1 MNSISKYNQDS
12 QNILLLTVNFPY
24 GNTESFLSNE
34 LKCLSKKGSKI
45 SIYAHSS
52 KGKSRYLPHG
62 IKVVNISTIKKTLL
76 LIFGTLYAFL
86 KYSPYYFSDLISEIR
101 EERRNILKFSRY
113 AYIINYFLRSS
124 YFIAWFDLLCSKNKK
139 DLIIYSYWMNAE
151 SYAMSILKRSCP
163 ELKVISRVH
172 GGDLYSERNSGYLP
186 FRNLII
192 DKLDRIFTISN
203 HGKSYLLSK
212 YIITDPNKIIL
223 SRLGVPKQ
231 KRISNILNRKEIV
244 VASCSSDEPI
254 KRVEKILLLLG
265 DLSIS
270 LNKKISWIHVGIE
283 SKAFMKKYLKKL
295 NSYRKLS
302 LILPGVVPNN
312 EISNIYK
319 NYEPDF
325 FINLSSTEGV
335 PVSIMEALSFG
346 IPVIATDVGG
356 TSEITNDSVGAII
369 DSDLDF
375 NWTINEINRVLE
387 NRNKLSENAYQ
398 QWKNLC
404 SDEKNYIKFYN
415 HLVEIKNDQSV

>member
-24 GNTESFLSNE
+24 GNSESFLSNE
-34 LKCLSKKGSKI
+34 LKYLSKKGSKI
-45 SIYAHSS
+45 LIYSHSS

-62 IKVVNISTIKKTLL
+62 VKVVNISSIKKTLL
-76 LIFGTLYAFL
+76 VIFGTLYAFL
-86 KYSPYYFSDLISEIR
+86 KYCPYYFNDLISAII
-101 EERRNILKFSRY
+101 EERWNILKFSRY

-124 YFIAWFDLLCSKNKK
+124 YFIAWFDLLYSKNKK

-163 ELKVISRVH
+163 ELKVVSRVH
-172 GGDLYSERNSGYLP
+172 GGDLYTERNSGYLP

-192 DKLDRIFTISN
+192 EKLDRIFTISN
-203 HGKSYLLSK
+203 HGKSYLFSK
-212 YIITDPNKIIL
+212 YIITNPNKIIL

-231 KRISNILNRKEIV
+231 KRISNIINRKEIV

-283 SKAFMKKYLKKL
+283 NKAFMKKYLKKL
-295 NSYRKLS
+295 NSYGKLS
-302 LILPGVVPNN
+302 LILPGAVPNN

-369 DSDLDF
+369 DSDIDF
-375 NWTINEINRVLE
+375 NCTINEINRVLE

-398 QWKNLC
+398 QWQALC
-404 SDEKNYIKFYN
+404 NDEKNYIKFYN
-415 HLVEIKNDQSV
+415 HLVEIKNHKSV